1 MLPLHRKEKLD
12 DVRQNSFPYRFA
24 KPAMFAR
31 KRTSFAPRQIQIVS
45 FMLASF
51 LLWLVLRSVKDTGA
65 RYKSPYAVNSRY
77 MGDNDVVPLVDVTIQ
92 ECTRWR
98 WFEGRSKCTELLRQ
112 GWNVSGGDLLLDMGK
127 HRTHL
132 FVKRGVPGKTNPV
145 ITDMRVS
152 KEHPRE
158 QGTWESRP
166 GGIWITRRLVSDI
179 NEAITA
185 IDFVHGN
192 NVRELRRGRKFASG
206 GHLLLGKDVNL
217 SFRRGKPPVREYP
230 RLKIVDTKP
239 YKVLQVAGTIPPV
252 ISNDRSPPFD
262 WGSWMSR
269 CGI

>member
-1 MLPLHRKEKLD
+1 
-12 DVRQNSFPYRFA
+12 
-24 KPAMFAR
+24 
-31 KRTSFAPRQIQIVS
+31 
-45 FMLASF
+45 
-51 LLWLVLRSVKDTGA
+51 
-65 RYKSPYAVNSRY
+65 

-132 FVKRGVPGKTNPV
+132 FVKRGMPGKTNPV
-145 ITDMRVS
+145 ITDIRVS
-152 KEHPRE
+152 KEHPGE

-179 NEAITA
+179 HEAITA

-192 NVRELRRGRKFASG
+192 NVRELRRGRNFAAG
-206 GHLLLGKDVNL
+206 GHLLLGKDINL
-217 SFRRGKPPVREYP
+217 SCRKGKPPVREYP

-239 YKVLQVAGTIPPV
+239 YKVLQVAGTIPPGNFLIIDLHLSTGAV
-252 ISNDRSPPFD
+252 GCRDVVSEAHKRACEADSASLKFLEYILDSEKPNFVAFTGDQVNGDSAPNARSVLSLTCISYSLGNLQVR
-262 WGSWMSR
+262 
-269 CGI
+269 